1 MFSSIVPFEK
11 HSNNAIKNGGF
22 GDGGDGFLFH
32 FFR

>member
-11 HSNNAIKNGGF
+11 HSKNGGF

-32 FFR
+32 FLGN